1 MKIDLSACA
10 LGIEF
15 GSTRIKAVLT
25 APDHTPLASGSYGWE
40 NRLEDGVWTYHLDD
54 AIAGLRACYTDL
66 RQNAERVL
74 GEPLRRV
81 GAIGISGMM
90 HGFLALDAEGRQIAP
105 FRTWRNTITA
115 PASKALSER
124 FGYNIPQRW
133 SAAHLYQAILNGEDV
148 TRLSELVTLSVY
160 IQKLL
165 TGRTVVG
172 AGEASGMLCYDA
184 AAGSFDARMVESFDE
199 LIAPKGYSW
208 RFADVLPE
216 VLPAGA
222 DAGVLTPE
230 GAALLDESGTL
241 EPGIPFCPPEGDAAT
256 GMVATNAVR
265 PRSGSISAGTSG
277 FVLLVLEKPL
287 RGWYPEVDV
296 VATPT
301 GKPVAM
307 AHCNTCTSE
316 IDAWVRL
323 FGEVLRRN
331 GADVP
336 MDALYAQL
344 YSAALDGAPDAG
356 GMVAFNYFAGEPLSA
371 TGHGRP
377 MLVRLPESALNVPNF
392 MRAQLYGA
400 LATLRMGVDLLREQ
414 ENVPLD
420 RLLGHGGFFKTPRA
434 GQQILADVF
443 GVPAAQMETAGEGG
457 PWGMALLAAYRAN
470 RAPGETLEDYL
481 QTRVFQNARCETLQ
495 PTPEGMAG
503 FQKYYERYRAALN
516 AQRAAAQMV

>member
-1 MKIDLSACA
+1 M
-10 LGIEF
+10 
-15 GSTRIKAVLT
+15 
-25 APDHTPLASGSYGWE
+25 
-40 NRLEDGVWTYHLDD
+40 WTYHLDD
-54 AIAGLRACYTDL
+54 AITGLRACYSDL
-66 RQNAERVL
+66 RENAERVL

-90 HGFLALDAEGRQIAP
+90 HGFLALDADGRQIAP

-160 IQKLL
+160 IHKLL

-184 AAGSFDARMVESFDE
+184 AAGGFDARMVESFDE

-208 RFADVLPE
+208 RLGDVLPE

-256 GMVATNAVR
+256 GMVATNAVH

-277 FVLLVLEKPL
+277 FVLLVLEQPL
-287 RGWYPEVDV
+287 CGWYPEVDI

-331 GADVP
+331 GAEIPTDK
-336 MDALYAQL
+336 LYAQL

-356 GMVAFNYFAGEPLSA
+356 GMVAFNYFAGEPLSE
-371 TGHGRP
+371 TTHGRP
-377 MLVRLPESALNVPNF
+377 MLVRLPESGLTVPNF

-420 RLLGHGGFFKTPRA
+420 RLL
-434 GQQILADVF
+434 L
-443 GVPAAQMETAGEGG
+443 M
-457 PWGMALLAAYRAN
+457 
-470 RAPGETLEDYL
+470 
-481 QTRVFQNARCETLQ
+481 
-495 PTPEGMAG
+495 
-503 FQKYYERYRAALN
+503 LN
-516 AQRAAAQMV
+516 LH

>member
-54 AIAGLRACYTDL
+54 AIAGLRACYSDL

-74 GEPLRRV
+74 GVPLRRV

-90 HGFLALDAEGRQIAP
+90 HGFLALDAQGRQIAP

-115 PASKALSER
+115 PASRALSER

-148 TRLSELVTLSVY
+148 TRLSSLVTLSVY
-160 IQKLL
+160 IHKLL
-165 TGRTVVG
+165 TGRTVAG

-184 AAGSFDARMVESFDE
+184 AAGGFDGRMVASFDE
-199 LIAPKGYSW
+199 LIAPKGYGW

-277 FVLLVLEKPL
+277 FVQLVLEQPL
-287 RGWYPEVDV
+287 RGWYPEVDI

-301 GKPVAM
+301 GSPVAM

-323 FGEVLRRN
+323 FGEILRRN
-331 GADVP
+331 GAELPTDQ
-336 MDALYAQL
+336 LYAQL

-356 GMVAFNYFAGEPLSA
+356 GMVAFNYFAGEPLSE
-371 TGHGRP
+371 TEHGRP

-495 PTPEGMAG
+495 PDLAGVAG
-503 FQKYYERYRAALN
+503 FQKYYDRYRAALS
-516 AQRAAAQMV
+516 AQRAAAEMR